1 MANAINTVKSAATI
15 IAKTAAAMLEDKMQF
30 IKTIDKEPAESF
42 SQVNGYNPGDT
53 INISKPARFT
63 MNTTADITSAIE
75 DVVETKVPL
84 ALTNQ
89 RNVPIALTSA
99 AIATDLSLKSWM
111 GRILDPA
118 MTTLGNGI
126 EAECLLAAANATA
139 NTVGTPG
146 STVFDVNTMMS
157 ARSLMMKNLCP
168 QDNSNYFLGNSD
180 AIQSA
185 VNANKGLF
193 QQSTQ
198 IGEQYLDGQLG
209 RGMGFNWLENN
220 LISNHTNGND
230 IVFEV
235 RTTVSVQGQATLVVE
250 ALTTTTGTVTKG
262 TSFTIAGVNA
272 VHPVTKQ
279 DLGYLQEF
287 VTTSSV
293 TADASGYATLD
304 VYPAFYTSAGP
315 TGLQNITAFPVDGAA
330 ITTLNGGVSTTLAQN
345 LAYNKKAFRFVSV
358 PLVKPDGL
366 DIAAQET
373 VGGITVRVIRDYAV
387 LTDQLIMRLDVLYGF
402 VAVRPEWAC
411 KVTA

>member
-1 MANAINTVKSAATI
+1 MANTINTVKSAATI

-63 MNTTADITSAIE
+63 MGTTADITSTIQ
-75 DVVETKVPL
+75 DVVEAKVPL
-84 ALTNQ
+84 ALTSQ

-126 EAECLLAAANATA
+126 EAECLTLAKNSVANC
-139 NTVGTPG
+139 VGTQG
-146 STVFDVNTMMS
+146 STVFDVNTMMG
-157 ARSLMMKNLCP
+157 ARALMMKNLCP
-168 QDNSNYFLGNSD
+168 NDNKNYALLNSD

-185 VNANKGLF
+185 INANKGLF
-193 QQSTQ
+193 QQSNE
-198 IGEQYLDGQLG
+198 IGKQYLDGEMG
-209 RGMGFNWLENN
+209 RGQGFTYLENN
-220 LISNHTNGND
+220 LLPNHTNGND

-235 RTTVSVQGQATLVVE
+235 RTTVSTEGQATLVVE
-250 ALTTTTGTVTKG
+250 ALTANTGTVKKG
-262 TSFTIAGVNA
+262 TSFTIASVNA
-272 VHPVTKQ
+272 VHPVTKV
-279 DLGYLQEF
+279 DLGYLQNF
-287 VTTSSV
+287 VVTADA
-293 TADASGYATLD
+293 TADASGYATLS
-304 VYPAFYTSAGP
+304 VSPAFYTSAGP

-330 ITTLNGGVSTTLAQN
+330 ITILNGGVSTTRAQN

-358 PLVKPDGL
+358 PLVKPDGT

-373 VGGITVRVIRDYAV
+373 VGGITVRVIRDYSV
-387 LTDQLIMRLDVLYGF
+387 LTDKLIMRLDVLYGF
-402 VAVRPEWAC
+402 VAVREEWAC
-411 KVTA
+411 KITA

>member
-1 MANAINTVKSAATI
+1 MVNQINTVKSAATI

-75 DVVETKVPL
+75 DVVEQKVPL
-84 ALTNQ
+84 VLNNQ

-139 NTVGTPG
+139 NTVGTQG
-146 STVFDVNTMMS
+146 STVFDVNTMMG
-157 ARSLMMKNLCP
+157 ARSLLMKNLCP
-168 QDNSNYFLGNSD
+168 NDNKNYALLNSD

-185 VNANKGLF
+185 INANKGLF
-193 QQSTQ
+193 QQSNE
-198 IGEQYLDGQLG
+198 IGKQYLDGEMG
-209 RGMGFNWLENN
+209 RGQGFTYLENN
-220 LISNHTNGND
+220 LLPNHTNGND

-235 RTTVSVQGQATLVVE
+235 RTTVSVQGATQLVVE
-250 ALTTTTGTVTKG
+250 GLTANTGTVTKG

-272 VHPVTKQ
+272 VHPVTKE
-279 DLGYLQEF
+279 DLGYLQQF

-304 VYPAFYTSAGP
+304 VSPAFYTSAGP
-315 TGLQNITAFPVDGAA
+315 TGLQNITRFPTDEDE
-330 ITTLNGGVSTTLAQN
+330 ITILNGGVSTTRIQN

-402 VAVRPEWAC
+402 VAVRPEWSC
-411 KVTA
+411 KITA

>member
-1 MANAINTVKSAATI
+1 MANTINTVKSAATI

-42 SQVNGYNPGDT
+42 GQVNGYNPGDT

-75 DVVETKVPL
+75 DVVEEKVAL
-84 ALTNQ
+84 TLTNQ
-89 RNVPIALTSA
+89 RNVAVQLTSA
-99 AIATDLSLKSWM
+99 EIATDLSLKSWM

-118 MTTLGNGI
+118 MTTLSNGI
-126 EAECLLAAANATA
+126 EAECLTSAKNAVANC
-139 NTVGTPG
+139 VGTQG

-157 ARSLMMKNLCP
+157 ARSLMMKNLAP
-168 QDNSNYFLGNSD
+168 NDNKNYFLANSD

-198 IGEQYLDGQLG
+198 IGEQYLDGQMG

-220 LISNHTNGND
+220 LLPNHTNGND

-235 RTTVSVQGQATLVVE
+235 RTTVATEGQATLVVE
-250 ALTTTTGTVTKG
+250 GLTTTTGTVKKG
-262 TSFTIAGVNA
+262 TSFTIASVNA
-272 VHPVTKQ
+272 VHPVTKA
-279 DLGYLQEF
+279 DLGYLQNF
-287 VTTSSV
+287 VV
-293 TADASGYATLD
+293 TADATADGSGYATLS
-304 VYPAFYTSAGP
+304 VSPAFYTSAGP

-330 ITTLNGGVSTTLAQN
+330 ITILNGGVSTVRAQN

-387 LTDQLIMRLDVLYGF
+387 LTDKLIMRLDVLYGF
-402 VAVRPEWAC
+402 AALRPEWAC